1 MTDTLPT
8 GKPWDVYGSR
18 ISYYTGKLEAWLR
31 LYGIDYRILPVGGNM
46 EMLKREAG
54 ASQMPVVRMAD
65 GRWMSDTTPIL
76 AWLDS
81 QRADGPSIY
90 PEDPALRF
98 IGLLIEDY
106 ADEWLWRSAMHY
118 RWTYQLD
125 RQYALEILYEEQVR
139 HTLNIP
145 KFLGKRFLKRRQLGG
160 FVRNDGVDDVSRPQ
174 ADATYI
180 NALKCMEA
188 ILAKRPFLLGERP
201 TIADFGMMAPMFRQ
215 YGQDPT
221 PSEIMRKTAPNVFE
235 WVARMW
241 NLDLSVLR
249 GALIAAPDDLLEV
262 FLTEISETHLSQLR
276 QNAQA
281 HSTGAERYSQVIQGV
296 HYASVPT
303 SRYRVWCLEN
313 LRSAWTALPDSAQSV
328 LRAKLTSDEASALWD
343 EFAFKPSDYDTERE
357 APFNRAINV
366 FPGGDPKAGCADASC
381 MSLFGPSDRRS

>member
-54 ASQMPVVRMAD
+54 ASQMPVVQMAD

-118 RWTYQLD
+118 RWSYRLD
-125 RQYALEILYEEQVR
+125 REYASEILYEEQVKEA
-139 HTLNIP
+139 LKVP
-145 KFLGKRFLKRRQLGG
+145 RFVGRRMMVKRQLGG
-160 FVRNDGVDDVSRPQ
+160 FVKNDGVDDTSRAH
-174 ADATYI
+174 ADATYV
-180 NALKCMEA
+180 NALTCMEA
-188 ILAKRPFLLGERP
+188 ILSQRPFLLGNRP
-201 TIADFGMMAPMFRQ
+201 TVADFGMLGPMFRHF
-215 YGQDPT
+215 GQDPT
-221 PSEIMRKTAPNVFE
+221 PSEIMRQKGPHVFA

-241 NLDLSVLR
+241 GLSLSDLDGELIESADAPLVDFLGEVCETNLTQHFQNAAAWSQ
-249 GALIAAPDDLLEV
+249 GADRYALEV
-262 FLTEISETHLSQLR
+262 QDAR
-276 QNAQA
+276 
-281 HSTGAERYSQVIQGV
+281 
-296 HYASVPT
+296 YASVPT
-303 SRYRVWCLEN
+303 SRYRVWCLEA
-313 LRSAWTALPDSAQSV
+313 LRREWAELPNDAKSV
-328 LRAKLTSDEASALWD
+328 LETTLTSSEASVLWD
-343 EFAFKPSDYDTERE
+343 ETSFKPSDYDVENA

-366 FPGGDPKAGCADASC
+366 FDGGVPGKP
-381 MSLFGPSDRRS
+381 